1 MDRRLWPRS
10 LLYALFGPTYPGIF
24 DKERGI
30 YTLFYPGLS
39 FAFPIP
45 SQYTDCCHDGG
56 VELPLEFPDGT
67 TPVTCRVSIYDS
79 SSGKKVGVGSLMDKA
94 SAPPLPAGSIYMEEV
109 HVKLGEELHFTVGTQ
124 HIPFGA
130 CPQNVWTELGRP
142 CGIHQKQVDPMVIH
156 SASDLR
162 PRTTLCGDY
171 FYNYFTRGLDILF
184 DGQTHKIK
192 KFVLHTNY
200 PGHADFNSYIK
211 CNFVI
216 HGSDSAGESFQEVNN
231 SKQGA
236 ITPSTKWEH
245 VKEILGDCGRAAI
258 QTQGS
263 ASNPFGSTL
272 VYGYQN
278 IAFEVMKNGYIATIT
293 LFQS

>member
-1 MDRRLWPRS
+1 MIFYF
-10 LLYALFGPTYPGIF
+10 LLCI
-24 DKERGI
+24 
-30 YTLFYPGLS
+30 
-39 FAFPIP
+39 
-45 SQYTDCCHDGG
+45 
-56 VELPLEFPDGT
+56 
-67 TPVTCRVSIYDS
+67 
-79 SSGKKVGVGSLMDKA
+79 
-94 SAPPLPAGSIYMEEV
+94 
-109 HVKLGEELHFTVGTQ
+109 
-124 HIPFGA
+124 
-130 CPQNVWTELGRP
+130 
-142 CGIHQKQVDPMVIH
+142 QVDQMVIH
-156 SASDLR
+156 SASDPR

-184 DGQTHKIK
+184 DGQTHKVK

-216 HGSDSAGESFQEVNN
+216 LVGGSFLDGNN
-231 SKQGA
+231 YKNR
-236 ITPSTKWEH
+236 ITPSTKWEQ

-263 ASNPFGSTL
+263 TSNPFGSTL

-278 IAFEVMKNGYIATIT
+278 AAFEVMKNGCIATVT